1 MSGILET
8 VKVHEIAGVF
18 GSREDLDGAVDD
30 LLLTGFDRAD
40 IDLMASRDA
49 VREKLGKIYIA
60 TEELP
65 DIRSVPRRAYVARH
79 DASGALVLVAGVLTT
94 VGVTAA
100 ALSIVASGGALALAL
115 AASAIGGAGA
125 LIARHLGRERAK
137 ELETQMTA
145 GGLVLWVRT
154 RSAEREAK
162 GPADSPRPW
171 RPSGQGSRDRDR
183 ETSGRRSLR
192 LSFAGRRTARSIID
206 REMDPARGGESALLA
221 FTPILIPDEPIDGAK
236 RQDCGGQRQ

>member
-1 MSGILET
+1 MSGVLET
-8 VKVHEIAGVF
+8 VKVHEVAGVF
-18 GSREDLDGAVDD
+18 RSREDLDGAVDD
-30 LLLTGFDRAD
+30 LLLAGFDRAD

-65 DIRSVPRRAYVARH
+65 DIRSVPRQVYVARH
-79 DASGALVLVAGVLTT
+79 EATGALVLVAGVLTT

-115 AASAIGGAGA
+115 AASAIGGTGV

-154 RSAEREAK
+154 RSAERDAKAQQILRNHGAEAVRVHEIEIEK
-162 GPADSPRPW
+162 RLEDVPFGSLLLGDERL
-171 RPSGQGSRDRDR
+171 GQS
-183 ETSGRRSLR
+183 
-192 LSFAGRRTARSIID
+192 
-206 REMDPARGGESALLA
+206 
-221 FTPILIPDEPIDGAK
+221 
-236 RQDCGGQRQ
+236 

>member
-65 DIRSVPRRAYVARH
+65 DIRSVPRQAYVARH
-79 DASGALVLVAGVLTT
+79 EATGALVLVAGVLTT

-162 GPADSPRPW
+162 AQQILRDHGAQAVRVHEIEIEKRLEDVPFGSLLLGDERL
-171 RPSGQGSRDRDR
+171 GQS
-183 ETSGRRSLR
+183 
-192 LSFAGRRTARSIID
+192 
-206 REMDPARGGESALLA
+206 
-221 FTPILIPDEPIDGAK
+221 
-236 RQDCGGQRQ
+236 

>member
-79 DASGALVLVAGVLTT
+79 DATGALVLVAGVLTT

-162 GPADSPRPW
+162 AQQILRDHGAQAVRVHEIEIEKRLEDVPFGSLLLGDERL
-171 RPSGQGSRDRDR
+171 GQS
-183 ETSGRRSLR
+183 
-192 LSFAGRRTARSIID
+192 
-206 REMDPARGGESALLA
+206 
-221 FTPILIPDEPIDGAK
+221 
-236 RQDCGGQRQ
+236 

>member
-1 MSGILET
+1 MSGVLET
-8 VKVHEIAGVF
+8 VKVHEVAGVF
-18 GSREDLDGAVDD
+18 RSREDLDGAVDD
-30 LLLTGFDRAD
+30 LLLAGFDRAD

-65 DIRSVPRRAYVARH
+65 DIRSVPRQAYVARH
-79 DASGALVLVAGVLTT
+79 EATGALVLVAGVLTT

-115 AASAIGGAGA
+115 AASAIGSTGV

-154 RSAEREAK
+154 RSAERDAKAQQILRNHGAEAVRVHEIEIEK
-162 GPADSPRPW
+162 RLEDVPLGSLLLGDERL
-171 RPSGQGSRDRDR
+171 GQS
-183 ETSGRRSLR
+183 
-192 LSFAGRRTARSIID
+192 
-206 REMDPARGGESALLA
+206 
-221 FTPILIPDEPIDGAK
+221 
-236 RQDCGGQRQ
+236 

>member
-1 MSGILET
+1 MSGVLET
-8 VKVHEIAGVF
+8 VKVHEVAGVF
-18 GSREDLDGAVDD
+18 RSREDLDGAVDD
-30 LLLTGFDRAD
+30 LLLAGFDRAD

-65 DIRSVPRRAYVARH
+65 DIRSVPRQAYVARH
-79 DASGALVLVAGVLTT
+79 EATGALVLVAGVLTT

-115 AASAIGGAGA
+115 AASAIGGTGV

-154 RSAEREAK
+154 RSAERDAKAQQILRNHGAEAVRVHEIEIEK
-162 GPADSPRPW
+162 RLEDVPFGSLLLGDERL
-171 RPSGQGSRDRDR
+171 GQS
-183 ETSGRRSLR
+183 
-192 LSFAGRRTARSIID
+192 
-206 REMDPARGGESALLA
+206 
-221 FTPILIPDEPIDGAK
+221 
-236 RQDCGGQRQ
+236 